1 MHHAL
6 LLFFS
11 LPFVLDL
18 FCTIAIAGQNPSANK
33 IAPIV
38 AAFAILMNARNEKLS
53 AWHRLTT
60 VVSIKGHLDDSVSSR
75 VGTSTFSKDRDLYW
89 G

>member
-1 MHHAL
+1 M
-6 LLFFS
+6 S
-11 LPFVLDL
+11 
-18 FCTIAIAGQNPSANK
+18 IAWGNPSAKK

-38 AAFAILMNARNEKLS
+38 AAYAILVNARNEKLS
-53 AWHRLTT
+53 ALHRLTT

-75 VGTSTFSKDRDLYW
+75 VGTSTFSKNRELSW